1 MKPLYHYLGDG
12 LVVFGSEIKALLP
25 AVHHELSVNEEVVKA
40 YLNLGYCPEPFTIY
54 REIEALPPG
63 HALIVS
69 ARIRRLQAI
78 TQYNFDREN
87 SFTFAEN
94 TERVAGLLDQAVKRN
109 LVSDVGTGVALSG
122 GIDSSLIYQR
132 AHQADADIQGLTVR
146 FNDAQ
151 YDETAMAET
160 FARHVNGTH
169 YVLSVEESGLDL
181 SFLDDLLLH
190 FDQPY
195 CDSSAI
201 PTYHLTKATRR
212 HTKVLLGGDGGDEL
226 FAGYPSLS
234 RLPLVHRLHRF
245 PGGSL
250 LGTLAAA
257 GGRFGSDETG
267 RTLTRAGAL
276 LRAEPGQMLFDW
288 LSWFPRH
295 ARFRGESPFRYS
307 PDDGFACY
315 RRVFED
321 VQPGTFTAAITFEH
335 FSKMLLS
342 DYLRKTDMMSM
353 LNGVEYRVPLLD
365 EDLVRFAL
373 SIPAKQ
379 KSSFSTTKKIL
390 RHLHAQVF
398 PPQTSQAPKHGFSIP
413 LDNYL
418 APEALLRMRELVLEG
433 GEFVKTYVR
442 EDYLKFVFDVAAGAR
457 PGRREMSREGTYQRI
472 LLFYSLELWH
482 QRSQGR
488 AESVASGAFARS
500 RSFVPKPPRPLD
512 CPAFSALN

>member
-1 MKPLYHYLGDG
+1 ML
-12 LVVFGSEIKALLP
+12 
-25 AVHHELSVNEEVVKA
+25 
-40 YLNLGYCPEPFTIY
+40 
-54 REIEALPPG
+54 
-63 HALIVS
+63 
-69 ARIRRLQAI
+69 
-78 TQYNFDREN
+78 
-87 SFTFAEN
+87 
-94 TERVAGLLDQAVKRN
+94 
-109 LVSDVGTGVALSG
+109 
-122 GIDSSLIYQR
+122 
-132 AHQADADIQGLTVR
+132 
-146 FNDAQ
+146 
-151 YDETAMAET
+151 
-160 FARHVNGTH
+160 
-169 YVLSVEESGLDL
+169 
-181 SFLDDLLLH
+181 
-190 FDQPY
+190 
-195 CDSSAI
+195 
-201 PTYHLTKATRR
+201 
-212 HTKVLLGGDGGDEL
+212 
-226 FAGYPSLS
+226 
-234 RLPLVHRLHRF
+234 
-245 PGGSL
+245 
-250 LGTLAAA
+250 AA

-276 LRAEPGQMLFDW
+276 LRAEPSQMLFDW
-288 LSWFPRH
+288 LSWFPRIPVF
-295 ARFRGESPFRYS
+295 AANRRSAIRLMK
-307 PDDGFACY
+307 GFACY

-321 VQPGTFTAAITFEH
+321 VQPGPFTAAITFEH

-398 PPQTSQAPKHGFSIP
+398 PLQTSQAPKHGFSIP

-488 AESVASGAFARS
+488 AESVSSGAFAR
-500 RSFVPKPPRPLD
+500 RPESCAETAEAARLSSVQCVELVVKHDDLHAGPEHAEDRLLGRDLASERPDLD
-512 CPAFSALN
+512 SGPSGRDAL